1 MRRKIA
7 VIGAGVVGLS
17 TAVCIAESLPDCSVT
32 VISEKFSPD
41 TTSDVAAGILIPKM
55 FPETP
60 LQLQK
65 SWFKTTFDYLL
76 GISKSHNASDAGVHM
91 LFGWHLFKEI
101 PSEEYPFWHDV
112 VMGFRPMTDEEL
124 AQFPGYKFGQ
134 AFMTMKCECT
144 FYLPWMVKRLK
155 SAGGQIQKEKVT
167 DFWDLHGK
175 YDLVVNCT
183 GIGSRELAGDMQL
196 YPMRG
201 LAVQVRAPWLKHF
214 VRVSDGQTYM
224 YPGRETVTLGGTT
237 EKDNWSLKVDPITS
251 QEVFERCCN
260 LEPSLRKCEVVHD
273 WVGLRPTRASVR
285 LEKEVL
291 KRGEDQLTVIHNYG
305 HSGCGISIHWGTAW
319 DATQLVKECVIVSRM
334 ALKAKM

>member
-1 MRRKIA
+1 
-7 VIGAGVVGLS
+7 
-17 TAVCIAESLPDCSVT
+17 
-32 VISEKFSPD
+32 
-41 TTSDVAAGILIPKM
+41 
-55 FPETP
+55 
-60 LQLQK
+60 
-65 SWFKTTFDYLL
+65 
-76 GISKSHNASDAGVHM
+76 
-91 LFGWHLFKEI
+91 
-101 PSEEYPFWHDV
+101 
-112 VMGFRPMTDEEL
+112 MGFRPMTDEEL